1 MCVYRVYGDE
11 LSREVTFLSGDP
23 VAVRIPPDADWV
35 IVDRPW
41 NVAWGHPEFTDMGKL
56 ILMNKGTPSPEE
68 LALLERLVANPDFE
82 PVFISPSRAQA
93 VFRRRR

>member
-1 MCVYRVYGDE
+1 
-11 LSREVTFLSGDP
+11 
-23 VAVRIPPDADWV
+23 
-35 IVDRPW
+35 
-41 NVAWGHPEFTDMGKL
+41 L
-56 ILMNKGTPSPEE
+56 ILTNKGTPSPEE

>member
-1 MCVYRVYGDE
+1 LAWTRFSSRSTAG
-11 LSREVTFLSGDP
+11 LSRRLKPFV
-23 VAVRIPPDADWV
+23 PPSRK
-35 IVDRPW
+35 IRRHRSSSCTGTW

-56 ILMNKGTPSPEE
+56 ILTNKGTPSPEE